1 MGSAQ
6 STNGI
11 HRGHGDF
18 VRPDTNGHTNG
29 DHSNSAASQLSR
41 DYPWTTRP
49 LIVNAPMGGF
59 AGGRLASAV
68 TLTGGIGLIGGVFDM
83 KALGTELEIAMQK
96 FQEAKKSL
104 STDIIERVGDATMP
118 LGVGLLPF
126 VSKLDE
132 AIPVIAKYKPRIVW
146 LFAAKEFEDYGAWK
160 AEVQRVSHETK
171 LWIQVGSVTAAI
183 AVARICEPDVLVM
196 QGSDAGGHGFERG
209 ASVISLLP
217 EATDRLRREGFGHI
231 PLMAAGGIVDGRGV
245 AAALALGAS
254 GVVMGTRF
262 LAAEETTVHPA
273 ARKAILE
280 VKDGALGTA
289 KSKVFDELK
298 GPNIWPVLYDG
309 RAVLNES
316 WQDYH
321 RKGEG
326 IEKVREKHADS
337 VKGKNVGLVGEDGH
351 GSSGRAA
358 IWAGA
363 GSGLVNET
371 MSAGAIV
378 NEVREEARKVLEGSR
393 LML

>member
-1 MGSAQ
+1 MGGAQ
-6 STNGI
+6 ST
-11 HRGHGDF
+11 RSHGDF
-18 VRPDTNGHTNG
+18 VRPRTNG
-29 DHSNSAASQLSR
+29 DHGDSAAFQLAE
-41 DYPWTTRP
+41 DYPWTLRP
-49 LIVNAPMGGF
+49 LIINAPMGGF

-68 TLTGGIGLIGGVFDM
+68 TLSGGIGLIGGVFDM
-83 KALGTELEIAMQK
+83 KALADELEIATRT
-96 FQEAKKSL
+96 FHEAAKSL
-104 STDIIERVGDATMP
+104 SAEVLERVGDATMP

-146 LFAAKEFEDYGAWK
+146 LFAAKEFEDYGSWK
-160 AEVQRVSHETK
+160 AEVRRVSPDTK

-217 EATDRLRREGFGHI
+217 EATDRLTREAFGHI

-273 ARKAILE
+273 ARQAILE
-280 VKDGALGTA
+280 VEDGALGTA

-298 GPNIWPVLYDG
+298 GPTIWPVLYDG
-309 RAVLNES
+309 RAILNES
-316 WQDYH
+316 WEDFH
-321 RKGEG
+321 RNGEE
-326 IEKVREKHADS
+326 IEKVRERHAES
-337 VKGKNVGLVGEDGH
+337 VKGKSIGLVGEDGL
-351 GSSGRAA
+351 GSGGRAA

-363 GSGLVNET
+363 GSGIVNKT
-371 MSAGAIV
+371 MSAGEIV
-378 NEVREEARKVLEGSR
+378 KEVREQAIKALETSR
-393 LML
+393 AML

>member
-1 MGSAQ
+1 MVSSQ
-6 STNGI
+6 TTHSNG
-11 HRGHGDF
+11 RGAVTSGDS
-18 VRPDTNGHTNG
+18 NG
-29 DHSNSAASQLSR
+29 DNTTTAASRLAR
-41 DYPWTTRP
+41 DYPWTTQP
-49 LIVNAPMGGF
+49 LIINAPMGGF

-83 KALGTELEIAMQK
+83 KALGDELEIAGRNLRDGKTSSSKM
-96 FQEAKKSL
+96 L
-104 STDIIERVGDATMP
+104 ERMEDGTMP

-126 VSKLDE
+126 VSKIDE
-132 AIPVIAKYKPRIVW
+132 AIPVIGKYRPRIVW
-146 LFAAKEFEDYGAWK
+146 LFAAKEFEDYGSWK
-160 AEVQRVSHETK
+160 AEVQKVSPGSK

-209 ASVISLLP
+209 ASVVSLLP

-280 VKDGALGTA
+280 VEDGALGTA
-289 KSKVFDELK
+289 KSKIFDELK

-316 WQDYH
+316 WEDFH
-321 RKGEG
+321 RNGED
-326 IEKVREKHADS
+326 IEKVRERHAES
-337 VKGKNVGLVGEDGH
+337 VKGKSIGLVGEDGL

-363 GSGLVNET
+363 GSGIVNKT
-371 MSAGAIV
+371 MSAGEIV
-378 NEVREEARKVLEGSR
+378 KEVREEAMKALERSR
-393 LML
+393 AML